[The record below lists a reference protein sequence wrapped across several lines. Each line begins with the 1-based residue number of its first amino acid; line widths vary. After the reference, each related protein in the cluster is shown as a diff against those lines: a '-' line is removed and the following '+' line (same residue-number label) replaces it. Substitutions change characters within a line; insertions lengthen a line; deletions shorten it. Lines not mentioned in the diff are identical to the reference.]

1 MVKEH
6 ATLFRRLIILSD
18 IVVLTAA
25 FLLAYYL
32 RNYFREL
39 YPLSEYLGL
48 LIVFVLIWVTVLN
61 FLGMYRSF
69 RTSRIKDA
77 LFVLCQSAIFS
88 FILFGSFLYLFKIQ
102 GVSRSLIIL
111 FLVIGF
117 VLLGFKKLMMIGA
130 FRYIRDKGFNF
141 RNILLVGTGPRA
153 QQFMKIIES
162 HPEWGLRI
170 IGLIDDDHNLVN
182 KMIREY
188 RVFGTFEDIPTII
201 HNNVVD
207 EIVFVV
213 PGLWLRKIQ
222 NIIHHC
228 ETEGVKVNVAVD
240 IYNPEFS
247 RMKLSRF
254 YSFPIL
260 TFESSPDK
268 LGHLLIKRIFDLIFS
283 SIILVLLTPLFLLIS
298 LLIRISGPGPIF
310 YKQLRCGLNGRKFY
324 LYKFRTMEIDA
335 EKKLKDLL
343 KYNEMQGPAFKL
355 HDDPRVTPIGK
366 FLRRFS
372 LDEFP
377 QFFNVLKGDMS
388 LVGPRPPLP
397 SEVEQYDDWQRRRL
411 RMRPGI
417 TCLWQIN
424 GRNNITD
431 FNEWANL
438 DLEYIDS
445 WSLGLDFK
453 IFFKTIP
460 VVLTGAGAK

>member
-6 ATLFRRLIILSD
+6 ATLFRRIVMISD
-18 IVVLTAA
+18 AVILTAS
-25 FLLAYYL
+25 FLLAYFI
-32 RNYFREL
+32 RNQFL
-39 YPLSEYLGL
+39 KLNPIDQYLGL
-48 LIVFVLIWVTVLN
+48 FIVFSLIWLVVLN
-61 FLGMYRSF
+61 SLGMYRSF
-69 RTSRIKDA
+69 RTREIKEA
-77 LFVLCQSAIFS
+77 FIILLQAAVFS
-88 FILFGSFLYLFKIQ
+88 FVFFASFLYLFKIE
-102 GVSRSLIIL
+102 GVSRILITL
-111 FLVIGF
+111 FLMIGT
-117 VLLGFKKLMMIGA
+117 VLLGLKKIVMMWA
-130 FRYIRDKGFNF
+130 FRYLRDRGLNF

-153 QQFMKIIES
+153 QHFMKLIES

-170 IGLIDDDHNLVN
+170 IGLVDQEKSLVY

-188 RVFGTFEDIPTII
+188 KVLGTLNDIPDII

-213 PGLWLRKIQ
+213 PGLWLQKIQ
-222 NIIHHC
+222 HIIHQC
-228 ETEGVKVNVAVD
+228 ETEGIKVNVAVD
-240 IYNPEFS
+240 VYNPEFS

-260 TFESSPDK
+260 SFESTPDK
-268 LGHLLIKRIFDLIFS
+268 LGHLLIKRIFDTIFS
-283 SIILVLLTPLFLLIS
+283 TIIIAVLSPLFLAVA
-298 LLIRISGPGPIF
+298 LLIKWTSPGPIL
-310 YKQLRCGLNGRKFY
+310 YKQLRCGLNGRKFL

-343 KYNEMQGPAFKL
+343 RFNEMQGPVFKIQ
-355 HDDPRVTPIGK
+355 DDPRITPIGK

-372 LDEFP
+372 LDEIP
-377 QFFNVLKGDMS
+377 QFFNVIKGDMS

-397 SEVEQYDDWQRRRL
+397 SEVELYDDWHRRRL

-424 GRNNITD
+424 GRNKITD

-438 DLEYIDS
+438 DLEYIDH